1 MNQLITTMRTKA
13 LTVGD
18 LVFEIHKASPAISVY
33 TLRALD
39 EETLLKT
46 YQWACTPGH
55 PVKVA
60 RDERMYDN
68 KGNVVPDET
77 EDEEPDV
84 LEPYDMGYLKD
95 KPESGFKLPRTEE
108 HFMACAR
115 KLEDELK
122 RQKVKFEWYG
132 RWQCFRIYRYVS
144 GSEFPTYRY
153 IGYDAGNKDF
163 FYGTEDEDIE
173 YGRDVKVVVEAAYK
187 WQTSEM
193 VLKQKRAKANKK
205 ARK

>member
-1 MNQLITTMRTKA
+1 MNRLITTMRTKA

-18 LVFEIHKASPAISVY
+18 LISEIHKTSPTISVY
-33 TLRALD
+33 TLRTLN
-39 EETLLKT
+39 EETLLKI
-46 YQWACTPGH
+46 YRWACTPGH
-55 PVKVA
+55 SVKIV

-77 EDEEPDV
+77 GDGEPDV
-84 LEPYDMGYLKD
+84 LEPYDMEYLKD
-95 KPESGFKLPRTEE
+95 KSESGFKLSRTEE
-108 HFMACAR
+108 HFMMCVR

-122 RQKVKFEWYG
+122 RQKVKFGWYG

-153 IGYDAGNKDF
+153 VGYDVDNKDF

-193 VLKQKRAKANKK
+193 VLKQKRVKTAKKT
-205 ARK
+205 RK

>member
-1 MNQLITTMRTKA
+1 MGTKA
-13 LTVGD
+13 LTADD
-18 LVFEIHKASPAISVY
+18 LIFEIHKASPASSVRG
-33 TLRALD
+33 LRALD
-39 EETLLKT
+39 GETLLKI
-46 YQWACTPGH
+46 YRWSCRPDR
-55 PVKVA
+55 PVRLI

-77 EDEEPDV
+77 GDGEPDV
-84 LEPYDMGYLKD
+84 LEPYDMEYLKD
-95 KPESGFKLPRTEE
+95 KSGSGFRLSRTEE
-108 HFMACAR
+108 HFMACVR

-122 RQKVKFEWYG
+122 RRKVRFGWYG
-132 RWQCFRIYRYVS
+132 RWRCFRIYRYVS

-153 IGYDAGNKDF
+153 VGYDAGNKDF

-193 VLKQKRAKANKK
+193 VLKRKRAKTGKRT
-205 ARK
+205 RK